1 MAYNV
6 VCIGAVNKSN
16 KMAYNVV
23 CMGAANKSN
32 KIWRTM
38 WSA

>member
-6 VCIGAVNKSN
+6 VCIGAAN